1 MNKLKGKITN
11 IESSEHI
18 SIVDIDVEGDLFSSV
33 IIETPETADYLRIG
47 NEIFI
52 LFKETEVSIG
62 KALSGNLSL
71 RNRLKSK
78 IKTIKMGTVLTEI
91 VLDYK
96 EKDIIS
102 IITTRSTNYTYFII
116 VTSFALTSPCT
127 SSPIFKSSLLVDLVV
142 IMEIISFSL

>member
-1 MNKLKGKITN
+1 MNKLQGKIMN

-18 SIVDIDVEGDLFSSV
+18 SIVDIDVKGDLFSTV

-47 NEIFI
+47 EEIFM

-78 IKTIKMGTVLTEI
+78 IKTIEKGTVLTKI
-91 VLDYK
+91 TLDYK
-96 EKDIIS
+96 GKDIIS
-102 IITTRSTNYTYFII
+102 VITTRSTNKLDLKVGDEVQGLVKANEVII
-116 VTSFALTSPCT
+116 M
-127 SSPIFKSSLLVDLVV
+127 K
-142 IMEIISFSL
+142 

>member
-1 MNKLKGKITN
+1 MNKLPGKIMN

-33 IIETPETADYLRIG
+33 IIETPETADYLKIG
-47 NEIFI
+47 NEVFM

-62 KALSGNLSL
+62 KALSGKLSL

-78 IKTIKMGTVLTEI
+78 IKTIEKGKVLTKI

-96 EKDIIS
+96 GKDIVS
-102 IITTRSTNYTYFII
+102 VITTRSTNKLDLKVGDEVQGLVKANE
-116 VTSFALTSPCT
+116 VT
-127 SSPIFKSSLLVDLVV
+127 
-142 IMEIISFSL
+142 IMT

>member
-1 MNKLKGKITN
+1 MN

-18 SIVDIDVEGDLFSSV
+18 SIVDIEVEGDLFSSI

-47 NEIFI
+47 NEVFM

-78 IKTIKMGTVLTEI
+78 IKTIEKGKVLTKI
-91 VLDYK
+91 TLDYK
-96 EKDIIS
+96 RKDIIS
-102 IITTRSTNYTYFII
+102 IITTRSTNNLDLKVGDEVQGLVKANEVII
-116 VTSFALTSPCT
+116 M
-127 SSPIFKSSLLVDLVV
+127 K
-142 IMEIISFSL
+142 

>member
-1 MNKLKGKITN
+1 MNKLKGKIMN

-33 IIETPETADYLRIG
+33 IIETPETADYLRFG
-47 NEIFI
+47 EEVFM

-78 IKTIKMGTVLTEI
+78 IKTIEKGTVLTKI
-91 VLDYK
+91 TLDYK
-96 EKDIIS
+96 GKDIIS
-102 IITTRSTNYTYFII
+102 VITTRSTNKLDLKVGDEVQGLVKANEVII
-116 VTSFALTSPCT
+116 M
-127 SSPIFKSSLLVDLVV
+127 K
-142 IMEIISFSL
+142 

>member
-1 MNKLKGKITN
+1 MNKLKGKIMN

-18 SIVDIDVEGDLFSSV
+18 SIVDIEVEGDLFSSI

-47 NEIFI
+47 NEVFM

-78 IKTIKMGTVLTEI
+78 IKTIEKGKVLTKI
-91 VLDYK
+91 TLDYK
-96 EKDIIS
+96 RKDIIS
-102 IITTRSTNYTYFII
+102 IITTRSANNLDLKVGDEVQGLFKANE
-116 VTSFALTSPCT
+116 VT
-127 SSPIFKSSLLVDLVV
+127 
-142 IMEIISFSL
+142 IMK

>member
-1 MNKLKGKITN
+1 MNKLKGKIMN

-18 SIVDIDVEGDLFSSV
+18 SIVDIEVEGDLFSSI

-47 NEIFI
+47 NEVFM

-78 IKTIKMGTVLTEI
+78 IKTIERGTVLTEI

-96 EKDIIS
+96 GKDIIS
-102 IITTRSTNYTYFII
+102 IITTRSANNLDLNVGDEVQGLFKANE
-116 VTSFALTSPCT
+116 VT
-127 SSPIFKSSLLVDLVV
+127 
-142 IMEIISFSL
+142 IMK